1 MICNALHSAYISEAK
16 YTMDNG
22 IREWQISEIC
32 GQMKNGKALNSPHCG
47 LHAMSSNPCKFD
59 SIYKKTEHNCKPK

>member
-1 MICNALHSAYISEAK
+1 MSTLTFVVLNLCFAYISEAK

-32 GQMKNGKALNSPHCG
+32 GQMKNGKALNSPQ
-47 LHAMSSNPCKFD
+47 
-59 SIYKKTEHNCKPK
+59 

>member
-1 MICNALHSAYISEAK
+1 MAFIFFISTLTFVVLNLCTAYISEAK

-32 GQMKNGKALNSPHCG
+32 GQMKNGKTLNSPQ
-47 LHAMSSNPCKFD
+47 
-59 SIYKKTEHNCKPK
+59 